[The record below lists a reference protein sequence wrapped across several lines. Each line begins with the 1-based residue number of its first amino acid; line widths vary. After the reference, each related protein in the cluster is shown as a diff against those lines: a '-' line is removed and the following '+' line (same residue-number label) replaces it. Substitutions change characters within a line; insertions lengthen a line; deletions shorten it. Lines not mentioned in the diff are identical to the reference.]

1 MKNMIN
7 TVLGLSSLLVI
18 TACGG
23 QVRTPYP
30 GAMMAMPAMAPGM
43 QQQNSPFG
51 MSQPTMNA
59 PDPFAQN
66 PMQAQ
71 PPSQLPQTL
80 PPQLNTQP
88 VQQPVTAP
96 VNRGPQRISLGGFQ
110 TQPNNNALLQAPPPP
125 ARAVQPAAPQ
135 VAPSQPRPAA
145 PQSDPSAQ
153 ILSQARQAFSQLQG
167 LSATIATFEKGQSA
181 GGGKI
186 QYLYQPGQVRIDVL
200 ESSDAS
206 RKGVKLSYQPQGSQ
220 VRARASGMLS
230 VVAVNLPM
238 NDNKVKSGRQYL
250 LNQIDLGATV
260 QRLSQPGLQTKAVGK
275 TQFAGAEVIV
285 IEIPAQNHFDSRITR
300 EILAIDAQTMMPR
313 IHEMYEGDTLV
324 YSGKIEQL
332 QINPGFGPKAF
343 DI

>member
-1 MKNMIN
+1 MKSIAN
-7 TVLGLSSLLVI
+7 TILGLSSLFLI

-23 QVRTPYP
+23 QVHSPYP
-30 GAMMAMPAMAPGM
+30 GTMPGMVPGM
-43 QQQNSPFG
+43 QQQNSAFG
-51 MSQPTMNA
+51 MSQPMLNPPEQFT
-59 PDPFAQN
+59 QN
-66 PMQAQ
+66 PMQSQ
-71 PPSQLPQTL
+71 PPAQLQQAL
-80 PPQLNTQP
+80 PPQLNTP
-88 VQQPVTAP
+88 LVQQPMAAP
-96 VNRGPQRISLGGFQ
+96 VNRGPQRVSLGGFQ
-110 TQPNNNALLQAPPPP
+110 SQPSNNTLLQPPPP
-125 ARAVQPAAPQ
+125 RTPQPAPQLAPPQPKPAAPQ
-135 VAPSQPRPAA
+135 A
-145 PQSDPSAQ
+145 DPSAQ

-206 RKGVKLSYQPQGSQ
+206 RKGVKLSYQPQGNQ
-220 VRARASGMLS
+220 VRARASGVLS
-230 VVAVNLPM
+230 VVAVTLPM

-260 QRLSQPGLQTKAVGK
+260 QRLSQPGLQTKAIGK

-332 QINPGFGPKAF
+332 QLNPGFGPRAF